1 MSALVS
7 TSPFSSP
14 FEAEGW
20 GGERAIIEGLVDSY
34 VSQIQILAV
43 KAEAGALV
51 EERVRKV
58 VQEAASRFASVESGE
73 PPGSLE
79 AFAGRLGAGITRQ
92 GHSIYRRTLNLA
104 SELARENAEHS
115 FEESR
120 TVTAIKRI

>member
-1 MSALVS
+1 MGALNQ
-7 TSPFSSP
+7 
-14 FEAEGW
+14 
-20 GGERAIIEGLVDSY
+20 EGLVDTY

-58 VQEAASRFASVESGE
+58 VQEAAFRFASAESGE
-73 PPGSLE
+73 PLGSLE
-79 AFAGRLGAGITRQ
+79 AFAGRLGAGITPQ

-104 SELARENAEHS
+104 SELARENAERL

-120 TVTAIKRI
+120 TVAAIKRI